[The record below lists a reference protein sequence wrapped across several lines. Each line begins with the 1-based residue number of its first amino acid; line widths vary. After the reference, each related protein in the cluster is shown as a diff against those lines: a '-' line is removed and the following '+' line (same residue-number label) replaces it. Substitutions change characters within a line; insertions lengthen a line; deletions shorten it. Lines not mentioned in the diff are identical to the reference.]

1 MFENPR
7 RGRQAR
13 NFTTTV
19 PKILDLKSSSQ
30 QIFSETC
37 RWVPLFLHCKIELFS
52 HAKALLYTSNGEDLG
67 VSLTCCGA
75 NGDVICYIRVR
86 HGTYSI
92 VDRRQAFKFCS
103 RSPGAFI
110 IKCIP
115 WHAIHHFV
123 WDTHQ
128 GWSFRLETSDCSKCH
143 FGFKIAYAESIYALL
158 TK

>member
-1 MFENPR
+1 MIFFFRIFDTSPVFEV
-7 RGRQAR
+7 
-13 NFTTTV
+13 TMKTYIT
-19 PKILDLKSSSQ
+19 
-30 QIFSETC
+30 
-37 RWVPLFLHCKIELFS
+37 FLHCKVELFS
-52 HAKALLYTSNGEDLG
+52 CATALLYTSNGEDLG
-67 VSLTCCGA
+67 VSLTSCGA